1 MYFLV
6 ANLLHQLPLEHNSS
20 STVTFSVLPRAGSLA
35 TGKELEWGNS
45 TYIHEIIYKEKNKI
59 LSDQE
64 GENYDKEWL
73 VWIGARILKWM
84 VSERKDDNVE
94 NGLAKKRQKAEMSV
108 RRCCNE
114 ERRDEWRMSEMNG
127 R

>member
-1 MYFLV
+1 M
-6 ANLLHQLPLEHNSS
+6 
-20 STVTFSVLPRAGSLA
+20 TFSVLPRAGSLA

-45 TYIHEIIYKEKNKI
+45 TYSTRKKPNKI

-73 VWIGARILKWM
+73 LWIGARILKWM

-94 NGLAKKRQKAEMSV
+94 NGLAKIRQKAEMSV

-114 ERRDEWRMSEMNG
+114 ERRDE
-127 R
+127 

>member
-45 TYIHEIIYKEKNKI
+45 TYSTRKKPNKI

-64 GENYDKEWL
+64 GENYDKEYKH
-73 VWIGARILKWM
+73 I
-84 VSERKDDNVE
+84 EEE
-94 NGLAKKRQKAEMSV
+94 NAIPIPPPFEGKICPVHKLETQ
-108 RRCCNE
+108 
-114 ERRDEWRMSEMNG
+114 
-127 R
+127 